1 MEPDAVLL
9 AAVGDRVDGIEC
21 SGHGGARRGNHGEHL
36 GLVGETLVECVD
48 IHDPCGI
55 GRHHYHRCTTEPH
68 DCGDLL
74 GGVVPR
80 ITDQDPKSP
89 VGTRR
94 DEIGLKPVTGDWSAC
109 SWRAPL
115 RIRPARWSDSGN
127 STSRAIFA
135 RSARSIIVKTGATS
149 KVALVVLS
157 AAPSQ
162 SPTTPSGSAPGSS
175 D

>member
-9 AAVGDRVDGIEC
+9 AAVGDRVDRDRC
-21 SGHGGARRGNHGEHL
+21 SGHGGARRGNHDEHL

-55 GRHHYHRCTTEPH
+55 GRHRHHRCDQPH

-80 ITDQDPKSP
+80 ITDQDPKSSP
-89 VGTRR
+89 SEPAG
-94 DEIGLKPVTGDWSAC
+94 EIGLKPVTGELE
-109 SWRAPL
+109 RMEL
-115 RIRPARWSDSGN
+115 RKRPCTSGRRVV
-127 STSRAIFA
+127 SGLGPTSAIFA

-149 KVALVVLS
+149 KVALVVVS
-157 AAPSQ
+157 AAPASHRQ
-162 SPTTPSGSAPGSS
+162 HRADRPPSSS

>member
-1 MEPDAVLL
+1 MLL

-36 GLVGETLVECVD
+36 GFVGETLVECVN

-55 GRHHYHRCTTEPH
+55 GRHRYHRRTTEPH

-80 ITDQDPKSP
+80 ITDQDPKSSP

-94 DEIGLKPVTGDWSAC
+94 DEIGLKPVTGELE
-109 SWRAPL
+109 RMEL
-115 RIRPARWSDSGN
+115 RKRRPCAHQAGGVVSGLGKPI
-127 STSRAIFA
+127 SRAIFA

-162 SPTTPSGSAPGSS
+162 SPTTPSGSAPE
-175 D
+175 